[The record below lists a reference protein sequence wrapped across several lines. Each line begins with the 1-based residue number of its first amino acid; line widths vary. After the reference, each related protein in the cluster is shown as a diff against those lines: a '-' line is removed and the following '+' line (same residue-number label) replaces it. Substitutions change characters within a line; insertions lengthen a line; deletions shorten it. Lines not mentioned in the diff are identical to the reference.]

1 MLESDPCVADML
13 VQQLRATSVSR
24 VDHAADGPSG
34 VAMAESFDYRLVC
47 LELLMPRLGGA
58 QLCAALRAA
67 RRDSA
72 LLAVTAHAENISSLL
87 GNESGIDDYI
97 MKPVDPREL
106 SRKAEYL
113 IGRCREDAESKLP
126 DSFTAGNLTILPA
139 KKSLVLESRPVINL
153 SSAEFELLCFLA
165 QNAGT
170 SLSEEDILA
179 SLWGL
184 YPPLNFRALGI
195 DLRVLGMKLRG
206 PASGRRY
213 LACARGRVTLHAEGA
228 A

>member
-13 VQQLRATSVSR
+13 VQQLRATSAAR

-34 VAMAESFDYRLVC
+34 VAMAEAFDYRLIC

-67 RRDSA
+67 RRDAA

-97 MKPVDPREL
+97 LKPVDAREL
-106 SRKAEYL
+106 SGKAEYL
-113 IGRCREDAESKLP
+113 IARCREDTEWKLR
-126 DSFTAGNLTILPA
+126 DSFTAGNLTIFPA
-139 KKSLVLESRPVINL
+139 KKSVVLESRPIINL
-153 SSAEFELLCFLA
+153 SPAEFELVWFLA
-165 QNAGT
+165 QHAGT
-170 SLSEEDILA
+170 LLSEEDILA

-184 YPPLNFRALGI
+184 YPPLTFRALGI

-206 PASGRRY
+206 PAGGRRY
-213 LACARGRVTLHAEGA
+213 LTCANGRVTVHAAGA